1 MTRRTSPEQM
11 AAAARPPRYFF
22 SVSLLGACLVL
33 ALPGC
38 KKGTPLDM
46 DNLAPFDK
54 LYTPEEIKKG
64 FSNLS
69 TTPFGREDLALSLL
83 VPNDWRDIPVKV
95 PRALAENPE
104 ADFVPLTRQQA
115 PEDRDGHA
123 SIEVRYIKVPIEVD
137 LSDWVTFYLEGASL
151 KPLLRRPGVYN
162 GRPVDEAVV
171 RVLQMGKDDYVAR
184 FTFSRHGDK
193 IFLVVGS
200 ALADFY
206 NENARIFGLAAVSFT
221 PKAAAE
227 EFAEPMTLFVNPGPP
242 HLEFR
247 YPESWDKKEPS
258 DLPAGKVGVDVLLLA
273 GEKTVGFLHVKA
285 TLKSPTED
293 PGIVQKKLRGDFEKA
308 GVNIGERIRSAD
320 LDPKQDAPLAKIEVF
335 RASQGGVPG
344 ELAVL
349 VYQNATA
356 YYALGALM
364 PDRKGNPLAWMT
376 TWRVFELAAAD
387 ILARSVKR
395 EAPLVP

>member
-1 MTRRTSPEQM
+1 MNRQNSPTATTAAKTLGRVR
-11 AAAARPPRYFF
+11 AAALF
-22 SVSLLGACLVL
+22 GACLLL
-33 ALPGC
+33 ALSGC

-54 LYTPEEIKKG
+54 LYSQEEIKRG

-69 TTPFGREDLALSLL
+69 TTPFGRKDLALSLL
-83 VPNDWRDIPVKV
+83 VPNDWRDIPVKA
-95 PRALAENPE
+95 PRALVENPD

-115 PEDRDGHA
+115 PEGREGNA
-123 SIEVRYIKVPIEVD
+123 SIEVRYIRVPMEVD
-137 LSDWVTFYLEGASL
+137 LSDWVTFYLESASL

-162 GRPVDEAVV
+162 GRVVDEAVV
-171 RVLQMGKDDYVAR
+171 RVLQLGKDDYVAR

-193 IFLVVGS
+193 IFLVAGS

-221 PKAAAE
+221 PKAPAE

-247 YPESWDKKEPS
+247 YPESWDKKEPEG
-258 DLPAGKVGVDVLLLA
+258 LPPGKVGVDILLVA
-273 GEKTVGFLHVKA
+273 EEKTVGFIHVKA
-285 TLKSPTED
+285 VLKSPADD
-293 PGIVQKKLRGDFEKA
+293 PAIIQKKLRGDFEKA
-308 GVNIGERIRSAD
+308 GVTVGERLRVAD
-320 LDPKQDAPLAKIEVF
+320 LDPKQEAPLAKIEVF
-335 RASQGGVPG
+335 KASQGGTPG

-349 VYQNATA
+349 VYQNTTA

-364 PDRKGNPLAWMT
+364 PERKGNPLAWMT

-387 ILARSVKR
+387 IQARSINR
-395 EAPLVP
+395 AADLNP

>member
-1 MTRRTSPEQM
+1 MTQRTSPERM
-11 AAAARPPRYFF
+11 AAAARHFWHRGA
-22 SVSLLGACLVL
+22 VLVLNACLLL
-33 ALPGC
+33 ALSGC

-54 LYTPEEIKKG
+54 LYKLEEIKTG

-69 TTPFGREDLALSLL
+69 TTPFGREDLALSIL
-83 VPNDWRDIPVKV
+83 VPNDWRDVPVKV

-115 PEDRDGHA
+115 PEGRDGHA
-123 SIEVRYIKVPIEVD
+123 SIEVRYIKVPLEVD

-162 GRPVDEAVV
+162 GRAVDEAVV

-206 NENARIFGLAAVSFT
+206 NENARIFGLAAVSFS
-221 PKAAAE
+221 PKGAAE

-247 YPESWDKKEPS
+247 YPESWEKKEPA
-258 DLPAGKVGVDVLLLA
+258 DLPPGKVGVDVLLVA
-273 GEKTVGFLHVKA
+273 EEKTVGFLHVKA
-285 TLKSPTED
+285 MLKSPAED
-293 PGIVQKKLRGDFEKA
+293 PAIVQKKLRGDFEKA
-308 GVNIGERIRSAD
+308 GVNIGERVRSAD

-376 TWRVFELAAAD
+376 TWRVFEIAAAD